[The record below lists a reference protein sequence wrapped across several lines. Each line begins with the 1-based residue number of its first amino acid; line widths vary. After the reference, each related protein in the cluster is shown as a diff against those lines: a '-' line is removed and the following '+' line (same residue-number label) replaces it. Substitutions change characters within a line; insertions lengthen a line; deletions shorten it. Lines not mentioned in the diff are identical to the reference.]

1 MQSKKRRSSGTDKR
15 KRKACPFKKANI
27 SYVDYKD
34 VDTLNKFITERG
46 KILPRRI
53 TGLSAFFHRKVVEAI
68 KQARYIA
75 LMPFVTQD

>member
-1 MQSKKRRSSGTDKR
+1 MQPRKRKSSGIDKR
-15 KRKACPFKKANI
+15 KRKACPFKKAGI
-27 SYVDYKD
+27 SSVDYKD
-34 VDTLNKFITERG
+34 IDTLSKFVTERG

-75 LMPFVTQD
+75 LLPFVNQE